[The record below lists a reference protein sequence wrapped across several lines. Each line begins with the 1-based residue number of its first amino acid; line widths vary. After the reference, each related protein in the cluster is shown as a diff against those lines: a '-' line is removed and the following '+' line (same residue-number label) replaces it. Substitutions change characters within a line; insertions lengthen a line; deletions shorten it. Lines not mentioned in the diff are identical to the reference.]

1 LLITLSSVRK
11 IHQEQHREY
20 RKDIMKKRTKEIVES
35 LVLTAMA
42 LICLACGCFAW
53 DLGQEGKA
61 IFLIMCSLYVAMWV
75 HAGLVGIVSI
85 AKFVDKKEETSN
97 SEAVAKSPSTNAEKS
112 DGAHR

>member
-1 LLITLSSVRK
+1 
-11 IHQEQHREY
+11 
-20 RKDIMKKRTKEIVES
+20 MKKQTKEIVEN
-35 LVLTAMA
+35 LVLTVMA

-85 AKFVDKKEETSN
+85 KKIMDKKEETSN
-97 SEAVAKSPSTNAEKS
+97 SEAVEKSSSTNKE
-112 DGAHR
+112 